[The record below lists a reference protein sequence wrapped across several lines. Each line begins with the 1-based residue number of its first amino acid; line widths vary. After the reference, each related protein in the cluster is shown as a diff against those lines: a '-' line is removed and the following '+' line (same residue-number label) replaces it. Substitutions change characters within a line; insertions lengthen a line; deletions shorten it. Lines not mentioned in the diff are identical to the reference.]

1 MLSPTLL
8 AAFAVLALVCACL
21 AIVSARKCNAI
32 LTEMRASVSSIR
44 SLRGKIEV
52 HETEL
57 DAVTDAIAK
66 LRGKFYAERR
76 KSQQTTSNSD
86 YPEELTGGGTVDVAT
101 LKAHL
106 RRKAGL
112 RAGEVPKHS

>member
-1 MLSPTLL
+1 MLNQTLL
-8 AAFAVLALVCACL
+8 LLSVAVAAACACL
-21 AIVSARKCNAI
+21 AIVSVRKCSTI
-32 LTEMRASVSSIR
+32 LTAMRESVSSIR

-76 KSQQTTSNSD
+76 KSQQTTLNSD
-86 YPEELTGGGTVDVAT
+86 YPEEPTGGNTVDVAT

>member
-1 MLSPTLL
+1 MLSPIFATVC
-8 AAFAVLALVCACL
+8 AALALVCACL
-21 AIVSARKCNAI
+21 AIVSVRKCNAT
-32 LTEMRASVSSIR
+32 LTQMRESVSSIR

-57 DAVTDAIAK
+57 DGITDAIAK

-86 YPEELTGGGTVDVAT
+86 YPEDAIAAGTVDVAT
-101 LKAHL
+101 LKAQL

>member
-1 MLSPTLL
+1 MQNLTLQAAFGALGAVFALL
-8 AAFAVLALVCACL
+8 AIL
-21 AIVSARKCNAI
+21 SARRCSST
-32 LTEMRASVSSIR
+32 LTQAREMLSSIR
-44 SLRGKIEV
+44 SLRGKVEA
-52 HETEL
+52 HDAEL
-57 DAVTDAIAK
+57 EAVTDAFRQ

-76 KSQQTTSNSD
+76 KSQQTTSNLD
-86 YPEELTGGGTVDVAT
+86 DPTEAIAAGTVDVAT